1 MLSQLFIVHQ
11 TELPLITVL
20 HQEKD
25 LILQLKSLNIEL
37 HTRKNIHLISTLQK
51 VAAMIALD
59 SKKTA
64 KKVEIV
70 IE

>member
-51 VAAMIALD
+51 VAARLL
-59 SKKTA
+59 
-64 KKVEIV
+64 
-70 IE
+70 